1 MTSVV
6 AEFIPFHHAPPSVVG
21 ISLAFVVLIAITA
34 TLYWMLHP
42 PSSTAERAAR
52 ATEREVDE
60 MIGSIIIVFSQE
72 IHSEHMMSMAVRVA
86 RRERA
91 ELLAAYI
98 IEVPHTL
105 PLTAEMERERR
116 DALGVL
122 QVAESIAR
130 KNNVEIKTEISLAR
144 QVAQGVLEL
153 AKRKDAHLIVVGAYR
168 EGKYTGAPIGSAI
181 EVIAAKATCDVL
193 IGVQGN
199 RGKILTPP
207 TVGVGG
213 AAAKVTAPPVA

>member
-1 MTSVV
+1 MT
-6 AEFIPFHHAPPSVVG
+6 HAPPSPAGVV
-21 ISLAFVVLIAITA
+21 LAFAVLVAISA

-42 PSSTAERAAR
+42 PTTTAERAAR
-52 ATEREVDE
+52 ATEAEVDE
-60 MIGSIIIVFSQE
+60 IIGSVIIVFSQE
-72 IHSEHMMSMAVRVA
+72 IHSEHMMSLAVRVA

-91 ELLAAYI
+91 QLLAAYI

-105 PLTAEMERERR
+105 PLDAEMEAERR

-130 KNNVEIKTEISLAR
+130 KNNVEIQTEISLAR
-144 QVAQGVLEL
+144 QVSQGVLEL

-168 EGKYTGAPIGSAI
+168 EGKYTGAPIGTAI

-193 IGVQGN
+193 IGVQGK
-199 RGKILTPP
+199 RGKIMTPP
-207 TVGVGG
+207 TMSARPDPKS
-213 AAAKVTAPPVA
+213 AASQSFTS

>member
-1 MTSVV
+1 VT
-6 AEFIPFHHAPPSVVG
+6 HAPPSPAGV
-21 ISLAFVVLIAITA
+21 ILAFAVLVAISA

-42 PSSTAERAAR
+42 PTTTAERAAR
-52 ATEREVDE
+52 ATEAEVDE
-60 MIGSIIIVFSQE
+60 IIGSVIIVFSQE
-72 IHSEHMMSMAVRVA
+72 IHSEHMMSLAVRVA

-91 ELLAAYI
+91 QLLAAYI

-105 PLTAEMERERR
+105 PLDAEMEVERR

-130 KNNVEIKTEISLAR
+130 KNNVEIQTEISLAR
-144 QVAQGVLEL
+144 QVSQGVLEL

-168 EGKYTGAPIGSAI
+168 EGKYAGAPIGSAI

-193 IGVQGN
+193 IGVQGK
-199 RGKILTPP
+199 RGKIMTPP
-207 TVGVGG
+207 TMPARPDPKS
-213 AAAKVTAPPVA
+213 AASQTFMS

>member
-1 MTSVV
+1 MSAIV
-6 AEFIPFHHAPPSVVG
+6 AVLEPFHHSPPSAVG
-21 ISLAFVVLIAITA
+21 ISLAFVVLIAIA
-34 TLYWMLHP
+34 STLYWMLHP

-52 ATEREVDE
+52 ATEAEVDE

-105 PLTAEMERERR
+105 PLDAEMERERR

-122 QVAESIAR
+122 QIAESIAR
-130 KNNVEIKTEISLAR
+130 KNNVEIKTEISLSR

-153 AKRKDAHLIVVGAYR
+153 AKRKDAHLIVLGAYR

-181 EVIAAKATCDVL
+181 EVIAAKANCDVL
-193 IGVQGN
+193 IGIQGM
-199 RGKILTPP
+199 RGKLLTPP
-207 TVGVGG
+207 GG
-213 AAAKVTAPPVA
+213 AARAVAKVTAPPVV

>member
-1 MTSVV
+1 MTHASPSPEGIVIALAVV
-6 AEFIPFHHAPPSVVG
+6 AA
-21 ISLAFVVLIAITA
+21 ISA

-42 PSSTAERAAR
+42 PSTTAERAAR
-52 ATEREVDE
+52 ETEAEVDE
-60 MIGSIIIVFSQE
+60 IIGSVMVVFSQE
-72 IHSEHMMSMAVRVA
+72 IHSEHMMSLAVRVA

-105 PLTAEMERERR
+105 PLDAEMEKERR

-122 QVAESIAR
+122 QVAEQIAR
-130 KNNVEIKTEISLAR
+130 KNNVEIKTEISLTR
-144 QVAQGVLEL
+144 QVAQGVLEI
-153 AKRKDAHLIVVGAYR
+153 AKRKDAHLIVIGSYR
-168 EGKYTGAPIGSAI
+168 EGRYAGAPFGAAI

-207 TVGVGG
+207 KMRPNETKAP
-213 AAAKVTAPPVA
+213 AASETLTS

>member
-1 MTSVV
+1 VTPAIHV
-6 AEFIPFHHAPPSVVG
+6 AHALPNRIG
-21 ISLAFVVLIAITA
+21 ILLACAVLVAITA

-42 PSSTAERAAR
+42 PTTTAERAAR

-60 MIGSIIIVFSQE
+60 IIGSVIIVFSQE
-72 IHSEHMMSMAVRVA
+72 IHSEHMMSLAVRVA

-91 ELLAAYI
+91 QLLAAYI

-105 PLTAEMERERR
+105 PLDAEMERERR

-122 QVAESIAR
+122 QIAESIAR
-130 KNNVEIKTEISLAR
+130 KNNVEIETEIVLSR
-144 QVAQGVLEL
+144 HVAKGVLEI

-168 EGKYTGAPIGSAI
+168 EGKYTGAPIGAAI

-199 RGKILTPP
+199 KGKILTPP
-207 TVGVGG
+207 QVTGRADVKPATQAPTV
-213 AAAKVTAPPVA
+213 

>member
-1 MTSVV
+1 VT
-6 AEFIPFHHAPPSVVG
+6 HAPSSPIG
-21 ISLAFVVLIAITA
+21 IVLAFAVLVAIAA

-42 PSSTAERAAR
+42 PTTTAERAAR
-52 ATEREVDE
+52 ATERDVDE
-60 MIGSIIIVFSQE
+60 IIGSVIIVFSQE
-72 IHSEHMMSMAVRVA
+72 IHSEHMMSLAVRVA

-105 PLTAEMERERR
+105 PLDAEMERERR

-122 QVAESIAR
+122 QIAESIAR
-130 KNNVEIKTEISLAR
+130 KNNVEITTEIALAR

-153 AKRKDAHLIVVGAYR
+153 ARRKDAHLIVVGAYR

-181 EVIAAKATCDVL
+181 ELIAAKATCDVL
-193 IGVQGN
+193 IGAQGN

-207 TVGVGG
+207 PAE
-213 AAAKVTAPPVA
+213 AARGS

>member
-1 MTSVV
+1 M
-6 AEFIPFHHAPPSVVG
+6 
-21 ISLAFVVLIAITA
+21 SL
-34 TLYWMLHP
+34 
-42 PSSTAERAAR
+42 
-52 ATEREVDE
+52 
-60 MIGSIIIVFSQE
+60 
-72 IHSEHMMSMAVRVA
+72 AVRVA

-105 PLTAEMERERR
+105 PLDAEMERERR
-116 DALGVL
+116 EALGVL
-122 QVAESIAR
+122 QIAESIAR
-130 KNNVEIKTEISLAR
+130 KNNVEIATEISLAR

-168 EGKYTGAPIGSAI
+168 EGRYTGAPIGSAI

-207 TVGVGG
+207 TGE
-213 AAAKVTAPPVA
+213 AARAVAKPNG

>member
-1 MTSVV
+1 VNSTASVT
-6 AEFIPFHHAPPSVVG
+6 HAAPSGVG
-21 ISLAFVVLIAITA
+21 ILLAFAVLVAISA

-42 PSSTAERAAR
+42 PTSTAERAAR

-60 MIGSIIIVFSQE
+60 IIGSIIIVFSQE
-72 IHSEHMMSMAVRVA
+72 IHSEHMLSLAVRVA

-105 PLTAEMERERR
+105 PLDAEMERERR
-116 DALGVL
+116 EAMGVL
-122 QVAESIAR
+122 QIAESIGR
-130 KNNVEIKTEISLAR
+130 KNNVEIKTDISLTR

-153 AKRKDAHLIVVGAYR
+153 ARRKDAHLIVLGAYR
-168 EGKYTGAPIGSAI
+168 EGRYTGAPIGSAI
-181 EVIAAKATCDVL
+181 EIIAAKATCDVL

-207 TVGVGG
+207 VGEPPRASQ
-213 AAAKVTAPPVA
+213 AAT

>member
-1 MTSVV
+1 MT
-6 AEFIPFHHAPPSVVG
+6 HAPPSPVG
-21 ISLAFVVLIAITA
+21 VILAFAVLVAISA

-42 PSSTAERAAR
+42 PTTTAERAAR
-52 ATEREVDE
+52 ATEAEVDE
-60 MIGSIIIVFSQE
+60 IIGSVIIVFSQE
-72 IHSEHMMSMAVRVA
+72 IHSEHMMSLAVRVA

-91 ELLAAYI
+91 QLLAAYI

-105 PLTAEMERERR
+105 PLDAEMEAERR

-130 KNNVEIKTEISLAR
+130 KNNVEIQTEISLAR

-168 EGKYTGAPIGSAI
+168 EGRYTGAPIGTAI

-193 IGVQGN
+193 IGVQGK

-207 TVGVGG
+207 TMATRQDPKS
-213 AAAKVTAPPVA
+213 AAGQTFTS

>member
-1 MTSVV
+1 MNSATPIV
-6 AEFIPFHHAPPSVVG
+6 HAAPSGAG
-21 ISLAFVVLIAITA
+21 ILLAFAVLVAISA

-42 PSSTAERAAR
+42 PTSTAERAAR

-60 MIGSIIIVFSQE
+60 IIGSIIIVFSQE
-72 IHSEHMMSMAVRVA
+72 IHSEHMLSLAVRVA

-105 PLTAEMERERR
+105 PLDAEMARERR
-116 DALGVL
+116 EALGVL
-122 QVAESIAR
+122 QIAESIGR
-130 KNNVEIKTEISLAR
+130 KNNVEIKTDISVTR

-153 AKRKDAHLIVVGAYR
+153 ARRKDAHLIVLGAYR
-168 EGKYTGAPIGSAI
+168 EGKYTGAPIGNAI

-193 IGVQGN
+193 IGIQGN

-207 TVGVGG
+207 VGEPPR
-213 AAAKVTAPPVA
+213 ASQTAT

>member
-1 MTSVV
+1 VT
-6 AEFIPFHHAPPSVVG
+6 HAPPSSLG
-21 ISLAFVVLIAITA
+21 IVLAFAVLIAISA

-42 PSSTAERAAR
+42 PTTTAERVAR
-52 ATEREVDE
+52 ETERDVDE
-60 MIGSIIIVFSQE
+60 IIGSVIVVFSQE
-72 IHSEHMMSMAVRVA
+72 IHSEHMMSLAVRVA

-91 ELLAAYI
+91 ALLAAYI

-105 PLTAEMERERR
+105 PLDAEMERERR
-116 DALGVL
+116 EALGVL

-130 KNNVEIKTEISLAR
+130 KNNVEITTEISLAR

-153 AKRKDAHLIVVGAYR
+153 AKRRDAHLIVVGAYR
-168 EGKYTGAPIGSAI
+168 EGKYTGAPIGTAI
-181 EVIAAKATCDVL
+181 EIIAAKATCDVL

-207 TVGVGG
+207 AVAAGRPAARPPAPG
-213 AAAKVTAPPVA
+213 APLPS

>member
-1 MTSVV
+1 MT
-6 AEFIPFHHAPPSVVG
+6 HAPPSPLG
-21 ISLAFVVLIAITA
+21 IILAFVVLIAITA

-42 PSSTAERAAR
+42 PTTTAEQAAR
-52 ATEREVDE
+52 ATERDVNEI
-60 MIGSIIIVFSQE
+60 IGSIIIVFSQE
-72 IHSEHMMSMAVRVA
+72 IHSEHMMSVAVRVA

-91 ELLAAYI
+91 ALLAAYI

-105 PLTAEMERERR
+105 PLDAAMERERR
-116 DALGVL
+116 EALGVL

-130 KNNVEIKTEISLAR
+130 KNNVEITTEVSLAR

-168 EGKYTGAPIGSAI
+168 EGKYAGAPIGAAI

-199 RGKILTPP
+199 RGKIQTPP
-207 TVGVGG
+207 TV
-213 AAAKVTAPPVA
+213 VASGPALQ